1 MNRYLNYKVHKESW
15 PTLNYTVLNPNP
27 VNLWSKDEG
36 TQEGKYDHLV
46 HKNVEFVRIQWRKL
60 YEGEWINA
68 WNDDKSDADV
78 QCNTARGQ
86 GCKLPWNIE
95 NQYFMNGLRDGT
107 WEIRAKVFCSGY
119 DSFATSDVKY
129 STTEDNLNLIVD
141 VNQPLAVDASVL
153 NDVFKVD
160 FSESLKCPQ
169 LSLRKCLSN

>member
-1 MNRYLNYKVHKESW
+1 MANFELHRFEPQPGEFMVERRRHTRREIRPLS
-15 PTLNYTVLNPNP
+15 
-27 VNLWSKDEG
+27 S
-36 TQEGKYDHLV
+36 Q
-46 HKNVEFVRIQWRKL
+46 NVEFVRIQWRKL

-107 WEIRAKVFCSGY
+107 WEISSKSILPGY

-153 NDVFKVD
+153 NVFSRLISV
-160 FSESLKCPQ
+160 
-169 LSLRKCLSN
+169 NH